1 MADEISQV
9 VEMEYKGVYYL
20 FKGTKS
26 MIAMMARFVK
36 ALHDYGSEKY
46 LKMQGNCSWDKMQK
60 ISNGTPPILEF
71 PKEMF
76 EVKSVGVD
84 RNGKEIMKSDF
95 ERYCEKYKL
104 RYCMLPDLNP
114 NDDYI
119 PVAIPAQDMG
129 IHQEQIKAVM
139 GKRIQTEESRNEEYD
154 VKIKAAK
161 EKVEQAETSEE
172 KETAEKELA
181 MLLEAKE
188 QNEGLLSESKD
199 KMEKDNVLD
208 FAEYIKQ
215 GEGSLAEFDPA
226 LALAQEES
234 CGIVREYTPY
244 ECMWPIRDQN
254 LVPESKEI
262 YYSQRTSDDKIHVIR
277 REFLVDEQGQIY
289 SQYYVKRPGS
299 TVEKMFSDIGL
310 SKERW
315 QEKIPDML
323 KEAGLVN
330 EEMTAVVQSKERF
343 LKYQE
348 FVEENFKN
356 AQVAS
361 PIEESNKEYSSDEAK
376 KFVTEHNTETI
387 QRQAFEETLYTTVTV
402 PSSKIMQD
410 GEEVMCLELSE
421 GLLKGVMVDS
431 MDDREAH
438 VIINKDNQYSIV
450 KADGVITEMSG
461 RDILSSAMGDA
472 KDTSERSTLRKG
484 R

>member
-36 ALHDYGSEKY
+36 ALNEWGNKKY
-46 LKMQGNCSWDKMQK
+46 LNMQGNCSWEKMQK

-76 EVKSVGVD
+76 EKKKVGVD
-84 RNGKEIMKSDF
+84 AAGRDIIKSDF
-95 ERYCEKYKL
+95 ELYCEKYKL
-104 RYCMLPDLNP
+104 RYCILPDLNP

-119 PVAIPAQDMG
+119 PVAVPAQDMG

-139 GKRIQTEESRNEEYD
+139 GKRIKVEQEKNDEYD
-154 VKIKAAK
+154 IKIKAAK
-161 EKVEQAETSEE
+161 EKVETASTPEE
-172 KETAEKELA
+172 KVAAEKELT

-188 QNEGLLSESKD
+188 QNEYLLSESKD
-199 KMEKDNVLD
+199 KFEKDNVLD
-208 FAEYIKQ
+208 FAEYLQQ

-226 LALAQEES
+226 LAMTQENM

-244 ECMWPIRDQN
+244 DCMWPVRDEN

-277 REFLVDEQGQIY
+277 REFLTDEHGQIY
-289 SQYYVKRPGS
+289 SQYYVKRPGINA
-299 TVEKMFSDIGL
+299 EKMFSDYGL
-310 SKERW
+310 SKEVW
-315 QEKIPDML
+315 KEQIPGML

-348 FVEENFKN
+348 FVEENFKDAQAAKENVEKKDYSSEEAKSFVKEHN
-356 AQVAS
+356 AEILQRQYY
-361 PIEESNKEYSSDEAK
+361 EESL
-376 KFVTEHNTETI
+376 FT
-387 QRQAFEETLYTTVTV
+387 RVTV
-402 PSSKIMQD
+402 PVSKLMQD
-410 GEEVMCLELSE
+410 GDEVMCLELSE
-421 GLLKGVMVDS
+421 GLLRGVMVDS
-431 MDDREAH
+431 MDDNNANVFIKGNH
-438 VIINKDNQYSIV
+438 QYSIM
-450 KADGVITEMSG
+450 KPDGSNVEMSG
-461 RDILSSAMGDA
+461 KDIINSSITDA
-472 KDTSERSTLRKG
+472 KEAATKAITRKG

>member
-36 ALHDYGSEKY
+36 ALHNWGSEKY
-46 LKMQGNCSWDKMQK
+46 LKMQGNCTWEKMQK
-60 ISNGTPPILEF
+60 ISSGTPPILEF

-76 EVKSVGVD
+76 EQKAVGKD
-84 RNGKEIMKSDF
+84 RKGADILKSDF
-95 ERYCEKYKL
+95 ELYCEKYKL

-114 NDDYI
+114 NDDYV
-119 PVAIPAQDMG
+119 PVAVPSQDMG

-139 GKRIQTEESRNEEYD
+139 GKRIQTEESLSNEYD
-154 VKIKAAK
+154 VKIKEAK
-161 EKVEQAETSEE
+161 EKIEVAET
-172 KETAEKELA
+172 KEGKEAAEKDLA

-188 QNEGLLSESKD
+188 QNETLLSESKE
-199 KMEKDNVLD
+199 KLEKDNVLD
-208 FAEYIKQ
+208 FAEYLQQ

-226 LALAQEES
+226 LALKQDES

-244 ECMWPIRDQN
+244 ECMWPVRDEN

-277 REFLVDEQGQIY
+277 REFLSDEQGRIY
-289 SQYYVKRPGS
+289 SQYYVKQTGGNS
-299 TVEKMFSDIGL
+299 EKMFSDFGL
-310 SKERW
+310 SKEAW
-315 QEKIPDML
+315 QKQIPGML

-330 EEMTAVVQSKERF
+330 EEKTAVVQSKERF

-348 FVEENFKN
+348 FVEENFKD
-356 AQVAS
+356 AQAAN
-361 PIEESNKEYSSDEAK
+361 PDQGAEKEYSSDEAK
-376 KFVTEHNTETI
+376 KFVAEHNADTI
-387 QRQAFEETLYTTVTV
+387 QRQDYEETMYATMTV
-402 PSSKIMQD
+402 PAAKVMQD

-431 MDDREAH
+431 MDETSAN
-438 VIINKDNQYSIV
+438 VFIKKDNQYSIL
-450 KADGVITEMSG
+450 KPDGAVAEMSG
-461 RDILSSAMGDA
+461 RDILSSIAGEGKEA
-472 KDTSERSTLRKG
+472 ETKTAARKG